1 MDDYNLSSLTESK
14 NEWSARLVN
23 ALTPCIIEGINSIFH
38 EANRLCEENDENE
51 KYLMTFQNLLNNI
64 PKWSEEIVD
73 NEKTRILENTYCI
86 YLEDLITCV
95 HILQLKALTCARV
108 GTKQKKVDINIPS
121 INQFLHKLYIN
132 VARKIYTNV
141 YLFEKDIEPLSI
153 QKNNRE
159 LEIIIK
165 ECILNTIRDSIP
177 VENILRA
184 YLDESYETNVEIEE
198 KKELIPDTELIKKE
212 EEDLRKKELNRIREE
227 VKNEMENKE
236 RNKLNSIIENVNK
249 SLNIETIEDKLQ
261 ENKIENKQKNDTIK
275 LNYNDTS
282 KLTINTDII
291 DNNIDLG
298 IESLDNISKDND
310 NFNDKNLS
318 DSDANLDLDLE
329 IEELY

>member
-1 MDDYNLSSLTESK
+1 MDDYNLTSLIESK

-23 ALTPCIIEGINSIFH
+23 VLTPCIIEGTNSIFQ

-73 NEKTRILENTYCI
+73 NEKSRILENTHCI

-108 GTKQKKVDINIPS
+108 GTKQKKIDINIPS
-121 INQFLHKLYIN
+121 VNQFIHKLYIN

-141 YLFEKDIEPLSI
+141 YLFEKNIQPLSI

-184 YLDESYETNVEIEE
+184 YLDESYETNVQIEE
-198 KKELIPDTELIKKE
+198 KQELVPDKELIKKE
-212 EEDLRKKELNRIREE
+212 EEDLKKKELNRIREE
-227 VKNEMENKE
+227 VKNEIENKE
-236 RNKLNSIIENVNK
+236 RNKLNNIIENVNK
-249 SLNIETIEDKLQ
+249 SLNIEKNKDEISERK
-261 ENKIENKQKNDTIK
+261 ENIKNNDTIK
-275 LNYNDTS
+275 LNYNDS
-282 KLTINTDII
+282 HQLNIDTDTL
-291 DNNIDLG
+291 DNNINLD
-298 IESLDNISKDND
+298 IESLDNISKDKDIYSD
-310 NFNDKNLS
+310 NNG
-318 DSDANLDLDLE
+318 LDDVELDLE
-329 IEELY
+329 IEELQ

>member
-1 MDDYNLSSLTESK
+1 MDDYNLTSLIESK

-23 ALTPCIIEGINSIFH
+23 VLTPCIIEGTNSIFQ
-38 EANRLCEENDENE
+38 EAIRLCEENDESE

-73 NEKTRILENTYCI
+73 NEKSRILENTHCI

-108 GTKQKKVDINIPS
+108 GTKQKKIDINIPS
-121 INQFLHKLYIN
+121 VNQFIHKLYIN

-141 YLFEKDIEPLSI
+141 YLFEKNIQPLSI

-184 YLDESYETNVEIEE
+184 YLDESYETNVQIEE
-198 KKELIPDTELIKKE
+198 KQELVPDKELIKKE
-212 EEDLRKKELNRIREE
+212 EEDLKKKELNRIREE
-227 VKNEMENKE
+227 VKNEIENKE
-236 RNKLNSIIENVNK
+236 RNKLNNIIENVNK
-249 SLNIETIEDKLQ
+249 SLNIEEKKEEIEEK
-261 ENKIENKQKNDTIK
+261 EEKIKNADTIK
-275 LNYNDTS
+275 LNYNNSHQLNIDTDT
-282 KLTINTDII
+282 L
-291 DNNIDLG
+291 DNNINLD
-298 IESLDNISKDND
+298 IESLDNISKDKDIYSD
-310 NFNDKNLS
+310 NNR
-318 DSDANLDLDLE
+318 LDDVELDLE
-329 IEELY
+329 IEELQ

>member
-1 MDDYNLSSLTESK
+1 MDDYNLTSLIESK

-23 ALTPCIIEGINSIFH
+23 VLTPCIIEGTNSIFQ
-38 EANRLCEENDENE
+38 EAIRLCEENDESE

-73 NEKTRILENTYCI
+73 NEKSRILENTHCI

-108 GTKQKKVDINIPS
+108 GTKQKKIDINIPS
-121 INQFLHKLYIN
+121 VNQFIHKLYIN

-141 YLFEKDIEPLSI
+141 YLFEKNIQPLSI

-184 YLDESYETNVEIEE
+184 YLDESYETNVQIEE
-198 KKELIPDTELIKKE
+198 KQELVPDKELIKKE
-212 EEDLRKKELNRIREE
+212 EEDLKKKELNRIREE
-227 VKNEMENKE
+227 VKNEIENKE
-236 RNKLNSIIENVNK
+236 RNKLNNIIENVNK
-249 SLNIETIEDKLQ
+249 SLNIEEKKQEIEEK
-261 ENKIENKQKNDTIK
+261 EEKIKNADTIK
-275 LNYNDTS
+275 LNYNNSHQLNIDTDS
-282 KLTINTDII
+282 L
-291 DNNIDLG
+291 DNNISLD
-298 IESLDNISKDND
+298 IESLDNISKDKDIYSD
-310 NFNDKNLS
+310 NNR
-318 DSDANLDLDLE
+318 LDDVELDLE
-329 IEELY
+329 IEELQ

>member
-1 MDDYNLSSLTESK
+1 MDDYNLSSLIESK
-14 NEWSARLVN
+14 NEWSARLLNV
-23 ALTPCIIEGINSIFH
+23 LTPCIIEGVNSIFQ

-73 NEKTRILENTYCI
+73 NEKSRILENTHCI

-108 GTKQKKVDINIPS
+108 GTKQKKIDINIPS
-121 INQFLHKLYIN
+121 VNQFIHKLYTN

-141 YLFEKDIEPLSI
+141 YLFEKNIQPLSI

-159 LEIIIK
+159 LEVIIK

-184 YLDESYETNVEIEE
+184 YLDESYETNVQIEE
-198 KKELIPDTELIKKE
+198 KQELVPDKELIKKE
-212 EEDLRKKELNRIREE
+212 EEDLKKKELNRIREE
-227 VKNEMENKE
+227 VKNEIENKE
-236 RNKLNSIIENVNK
+236 RNKLNNIIENVNK
-249 SLNIETIEDKLQ
+249 SLNVEKKKDETVEREMK
-261 ENKIENKQKNDTIK
+261 ENMKSNDTIK
-275 LNYNDTS
+275 LNYNNPS
-282 KLTINTDII
+282 ELTIDTHAL
-291 DNNIDLG
+291 DNNINLD

-310 NFNDKNLS
+310 TYNDNN
-318 DSDANLDLDLE
+318 NLDDIELDLE
-329 IEELY
+329 IEELQ

>member
-1 MDDYNLSSLTESK
+1 MDDYNLTSLIESK

-23 ALTPCIIEGINSIFH
+23 VLTPCIIEGINSIFQ
-38 EANRLCEENDENE
+38 EAIRLCEENDEDE

-73 NEKTRILENTYCI
+73 NEKSRILENTHCI

-108 GTKQKKVDINIPS
+108 GTKQKKIDINIPS
-121 INQFLHKLYIN
+121 VNQFIHKLYIN

-141 YLFEKDIEPLSI
+141 YLFEKNIQPLSI

-184 YLDESYETNVEIEE
+184 YLDESYETNVQIEE
-198 KKELIPDTELIKKE
+198 KQELVPDKELIKKE
-212 EEDLRKKELNRIREE
+212 EEDLKKKELNRIREE
-227 VKNEMENKE
+227 VKNEIENKE
-236 RNKLNSIIENVNK
+236 KNKLNNIIENVNK
-249 SLNIETIEDKLQ
+249 SLNIEEKGEEKEEKEEKIK
-261 ENKIENKQKNDTIK
+261 NKDTIK
-275 LNYNDTS
+275 LNYTDSSQLNIDTDS
-282 KLTINTDII
+282 L
-291 DNNIDLG
+291 DNNISLD
-298 IESLDNISKDND
+298 IESLDNISKDKDIYSD
-310 NFNDKNLS
+310 NNG
-318 DSDANLDLDLE
+318 LDDVELDLE
-329 IEELY
+329 IEELQ